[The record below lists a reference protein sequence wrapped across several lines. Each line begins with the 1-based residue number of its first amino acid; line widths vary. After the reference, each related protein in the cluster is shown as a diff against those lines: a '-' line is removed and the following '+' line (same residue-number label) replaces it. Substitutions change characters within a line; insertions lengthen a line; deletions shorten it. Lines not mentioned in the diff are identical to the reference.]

1 MIKGIDVSHWQKN
14 IDWKKIPNDILFCI
28 LKASGADNGYYKDIN
43 FETYK
48 KNARAKGLGLGYYHF
63 AKGLDPIK
71 EADWFLTCVGDIK
84 EGETLALDIEAS
96 ATKIADP
103 IGFCEKFVQRVYNKT
118 GFWPFV
124 YSYSSFI
131 ATIHS
136 PKLLNCGLWIADP
149 SAKPRIG
156 NWKTW
161 AIWQYTISA
170 SNAYTT
176 AKVDQDYFNGTIEQF
191 KKFGKPAQLP
201 PATLPV
207 NPTPTETQTIPPA
220 PTETANYTATP
231 VIAPDAKII
240 ENIDFKTAIKNF
252 IDWLIS
258 LIK

>member
-1 MIKGIDVSHWQKN
+1 MAIR
-14 IDWKKIPNDILFCI
+14 LFLLI
-28 LKASGADNGYYKDIN
+28 FYRHD
-43 FETYK
+43 TQ
-48 KNARAKGLGLGYYHF
+48 
-63 AKGLDPIK
+63 P
-71 EADWFLTCVGDIK
+71 
-84 EGETLALDIEAS
+84 
-96 ATKIADP
+96 
-103 IGFCEKFVQRVYNKT
+103 KT
-118 GFWPFV
+118 FKLR
-124 YSYSSFI
+124 I
-131 ATIHS
+131 MDCR
-136 PKLLNCGLWIADP
+136 PKR
-149 SAKPRIG
+149 KTRIG

-191 KKFGKPAQLP
+191 KKFGKPVQLP

-207 NPTPTETQTIPPA
+207 KPTPTETQTIPPA